1 MSKILRDH
9 RRLVGDVS
17 FQQSRKRNERQGTT
31 LADVNAASDRRLKH
45 GEVRKAES
53 REHWDRSDQFWA
65 KRDASL
71 NKLYDRTALQGM
83 ARGELDPRAHIAETD
98 AGAQAFQ
105 RVRPELTGGAPAAAG
120 GAPGAPGGA
129 GAGTPMGDRPSREEF
144 LKQVAHYQDTTG
156 RQFAPEKIG
165 DTGEKIDPAMQAYH
179 AAERDFTEY
188 DKRYAAQQAGAPP
201 TAPEFHAAK
210 AKPGEGVSIARGE
223 DDVTYATDAVMPDTV
238 VGSAIRNAFKDLS
251 PEETQASIERMPE
264 GHRGMAGRTAQGVQ
278 AGRASSE
285 PYGGA
290 GHPTPQGF
298 STPVPTK
305 KGGEDRTDAAG
316 TTPEGEDVIDVML
329 DRRDAAED
337 DPGGEGFLA
346 SIGDFV
352 KRVSS
357 DLGEQARLR
366 RVAQEV
372 RQAGGE
378 LREKGV
384 PRNKVNDEIA
394 RVREKNPDLNQFD
407 AAAEALSN
415 LGAEGISERPK
426 EKGGEKGGE
435 GSGSLDYPTGNSPE
449 VEEQRARLRTRLMKK
464 HDMGFGDWMAR
475 RNKLMKDKGLSLEEA
490 DAKLA
495 KKLHREKL

>member
-1 MSKILRDH
+1 MSRILRDH

-31 LADVNAASDRRLKH
+31 LADVNAASDRRLQHRSAK
-45 GEVRKAES
+45 KAES
-53 REHWDRSDQFWA
+53 REHWDRSDAFWA

-105 RVRPELTGGAPAAAG
+105 RVRPELTGGAPAAGG

-201 TAPEFHAAK
+201 TAPEFHQ
-210 AKPGEGVSIARGE
+210 ARQDMLASG
-223 DDVTYATDAVMPDTV
+223 DA
-238 VGSAIRNAFKDLS
+238 F
-251 PEETQASIERMPE
+251 Q
-264 GHRGMAGRTAQGVQ
+264 GMQ
-278 AGRASSE
+278 AGHDEDGVYRASDATSRGIKAAFADIFSDTERRQSPPTE

-316 TTPEGEDVIDVML
+316 TTPGGEDVIDVML
-329 DRRDAAED
+329 DRRDVAED
-337 DPGGEGFLA
+337 DPGGEGLLA
-346 SIGDFV
+346 SIGAAV

-366 RVAQEV
+366 RVAQET
-372 RQAGGE
+372 RQAGAE

-384 PRNKVNDEIA
+384 PRSKINDEIA

-407 AAAEALSN
+407 ATAEALSN
-415 LGAEGISERPK
+415 LGAEGISERSK

-435 GSGSLDYPTGNSPE
+435 GSGSLDWPTGSGPE

-464 HDMGFGDWMAR
+464 NDMGFGDWMAR
-475 RNKLMKDKGLSLEEA
+475 RNKLMKDEGLSLEEA

-495 KKLHREKL
+495 KKLRREKL

>member
-1 MSKILRDH
+1 MSRILRDH

-31 LADVNAASDRRLKH
+31 LADVNAASDRRLQHRSAK
-45 GEVRKAES
+45 KAES
-53 REHWDRSDQFWA
+53 REHWDRSDAFWA

-105 RVRPELTGGAPAAAG
+105 RVRPELTGGAPAAGVPGAG
-120 GAPGAPGGA
+120 GPGGA
-129 GAGTPMGDRPSREEF
+129 AGGGGTGSGLSYDDLHKHYRDVQTPI
-144 LKQVAHYQDTTG
+144 
-156 RQFAPEKIG
+156 PE
-165 DTGEKIDPAMQAYH
+165 
-179 AAERDFTEY
+179 AATEY
-188 DKRYAAQQAGAPP
+188 ADGKPVPPHLQAHKAAQMDITEAQQWQGRGQRVPP

-223 DDVTYATDAVMPDTV
+223 DGVTYATDNVVPDTV
-238 VGSAIRNAFKDLS
+238 VSRAIQNTFKDLS

-305 KGGEDRTDAAG
+305 KGDEDRTDAAG
-316 TTPEGEDVIDVML
+316 TTPGGEDVIDVML
-329 DRRDAAED
+329 DRRDVAED

-357 DLGEQARLR
+357 NLGEQARLR
-366 RVAQEV
+366 RVAQET
-372 RQAGGE
+372 RQAGAE

-384 PRNKVNDEIA
+384 PRSKINDEIA

-415 LGAEGISERPK
+415 LGAEGISERSK

-435 GSGSLDYPTGNSPE
+435 GSGSLDWPTGSGPE
-449 VEEQRARLRTRLMKK
+449 VEEQRARLRTRLMEKN
-464 HDMGFGDWMAR
+464 DMGFGDWMAR
-475 RNKLMKDKGLSLEEA
+475 RNKLMKDEGLSLEEA

-495 KKLHREKL
+495 KKLRREKL